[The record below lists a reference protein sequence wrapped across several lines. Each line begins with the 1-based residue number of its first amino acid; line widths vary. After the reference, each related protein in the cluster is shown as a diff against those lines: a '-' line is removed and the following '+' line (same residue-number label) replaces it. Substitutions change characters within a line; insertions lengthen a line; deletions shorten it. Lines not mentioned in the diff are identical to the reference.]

1 MARRNALLAF
11 FAGTLA
17 LAVGYGSAFLP
28 GPPPGWAAWP
38 IAMGT
43 TAVMMSACALGA
55 VRGDGGLGRLRIPL
69 ALMSILLGGAFAAV
83 LLAPAS
89 ADRVLFL
96 GLPTR
101 AALMVFGI
109 GLLPLFILPI
119 AYALTFD
126 DMTLNDADLARIRQA
141 AAEIQA
147 RRVPARA
154 RGRKARR

>member
-1 MARRNALLAF
+1 MARRSALLAF
-11 FAGTLA
+11 LAGTLA
-17 LAVGYGSAFLP
+17 LAVGYGAAFLP

-38 IAMGT
+38 IALGT

-55 VRGDGGLGRLRIPL
+55 VRGDGGLGRLRLPL
-69 ALMSILLGGAFAAV
+69 ALMSLLLAGGFAAV

-89 ADRVLFL
+89 ADQTFFL

-101 AALMVFGI
+101 AALVIFGI

-126 DMTLNDADLARIRQA
+126 DMTLSDADLARIRHA
-141 AAEIQA
+141 AAEMQA
-147 RRVPARA
+147 RRHKRERKRA
-154 RGRKARR
+154 RR